1 MAALGIEAQQKT
13 GHHKTMKR
21 ILLVVLALLAVE
33 VNAATWRVE
42 PLTLTGATL
51 NHPFGI
57 VRGPDSCIYF
67 CEIDGSAV
75 RKIDAKGNLTNIGT
89 GLKQPHEL
97 RFDKNGDLYVA
108 DTGNGRIVKVD
119 LKTGALTPVA
129 TKLRSPISLQFNAA
143 GELFVCEIGAHR
155 IVKVAVKTGD
165 VTPVVS
171 EGVRGPRSIDF
182 DRDGNLWIAL
192 REGNQVLKRTPD
204 GKLEIIAGT
213 GKSGKTGNGGPAKL
227 ATLSGPKGI
236 SVSPDGQRIFLADT
250 ESNSIRMIDLKTGNI
265 ELVADNIARPH
276 GVFVE
281 ADGSLLV
288 SDSYKNRILVLRP
301 L

>member
-1 MAALGIEAQQKT
+1 
-13 GHHKTMKR
+13 
-21 ILLVVLALLAVE
+21 
-33 VNAATWRVE
+33 
-42 PLTLTGATL
+42 
-51 NHPFGI
+51 
-57 VRGPDSCIYF
+57 
-67 CEIDGSAV
+67 
-75 RKIDAKGNLTNIGT
+75 
-89 GLKQPHEL
+89 
-97 RFDKNGDLYVA
+97 
-108 DTGNGRIVKVD
+108 
-119 LKTGALTPVA
+119 
-129 TKLRSPISLQFNAA
+129 
-143 GELFVCEIGAHR
+143 
-155 IVKVAVKTGD
+155 
-165 VTPVVS
+165 
-171 EGVRGPRSIDF
+171 
-182 DRDGNLWIAL
+182 
-192 REGNQVLKRTPD
+192 LKRTPD

>member
-1 MAALGIEAQQKT
+1 MKHLLCAFVFATLQASAASW
-13 GHHKTMKR
+13 H
-21 ILLVVLALLAVE
+21 
-33 VNAATWRVE
+33 VE
-42 PLTLTGATL
+42 PLPLTGPPL

-57 VRGPDSCIYF
+57 VRGPDGCIYF
-67 CEIDGSAV
+67 CEIDGAVV
-75 RKIDAKGNLTNIGT
+75 RKIDAKGAVTTIAT
-89 GLKQPHEL
+89 GFKQPHEL
-97 RFDKNGDLYVA
+97 RFDKRGDLYVA

-119 LKTGALTPVA
+119 LKTGALTPIPA
-129 TKLRSPISLQFNAA
+129 KLRSPISLQFDAQ
-143 GELFVCEIGAHR
+143 GDLFVCEIGAHR
-155 IVKVAVKTGD
+155 IVKVDVKTGE

-192 REGNQVLKRTPD
+192 REGNQVLKRTKD

-213 GKSGKTGNGGPAKL
+213 GKSGKTGNSGPAKL

-265 ELVADNIARPH
+265 ELVCDNVARPH

-288 SDSYKNRILVLRP
+288 SDSYKNRILVVRP
-301 L
+301 Q

>member
-1 MAALGIEAQQKT
+1 MKSILCALVFATLQ
-13 GHHKTMKR
+13 
-21 ILLVVLALLAVE
+21 A
-33 VNAATWRVE
+33 NAATWRVE
-42 PLTLTGATL
+42 PLTLNGPAL

-57 VRGPDSCIYF
+57 VRGPDGCLYF

-97 RFDKNGDLYVA
+97 RFDKHGDLYVA
-108 DTGNGRIVKVD
+108 DTGSGRIVKVD

-155 IVKVAVKTGD
+155 IVKVDVKTGEI
-165 VTPVVS
+165 TPIVS

-182 DRDGNLWIAL
+182 DRNGTLWIAL
-192 REGNQVLKRTPD
+192 REGNQVLKRTKD
-204 GKLEIIAGT
+204 GKLEVIAGT

-227 ATLSGPKGI
+227 ATLAGPKGI
-236 SVSPDGQRIFLADT
+236 SVSPDGQRVFLADT
-250 ESNSIRMIDLKTGNI
+250 ESNSIRVIDLKTGNI

-288 SDSYKNRILVLRP
+288 SDSYKNRIVVLRP